1 MNLPPAATVLISTT
15 ILSLLGIAAP
25 LVDAA
30 PQFDDQKL
38 GDIVKQMRSFIDNKE
53 IAGAVTLVATPAAV
67 VRVDAFGQA
76 DVAANRP
83 MRADNLFWIASMTKP
98 VTGVAIMQ
106 LVEAGKLSFED
117 PAAKYVP
124 ELGRMK
130 MKNGAPAKTITVRH
144 LMTHSA
150 GLPENTSEETKA
162 AKNLQDLVTAFATKP
177 MQFEPGSKWQYSQTG
192 INSLGRIIEV
202 VSGKHY
208 EEYVDEHIFK
218 PLGMSDTTFYPS
230 KEQQKRLA
238 TSYKAEKGELAPTE
252 ISLFAGKDLADRNR
266 VPLAN
271 GGLFSTAGDYGKF
284 ARMLLND
291 GTLDGRQILKPESVK
306 QLCTV
311 HSGDLVTGFTPGNGW
326 GCCVCVVRQPQ
337 GVTEALSPG
346 SFGHGGAYGTQAWID
361 PVKKVAY
368 ILMVQRS
375 NFPNSDAS
383 DVRKVFQNTAA
394 RAIK

>member
-1 MNLPPAATVLISTT
+1 MNHTSRRVAHSFLLMTLIAPIALAASP
-15 ILSLLGIAAP
+15 S
-25 LVDAA
+25 
-30 PQFDDQKL
+30 FDEQKL
-38 GDIVKQMRSFIDNKE
+38 GEIPKQMRSFVDHKE
-53 IAGAVTLVATPAAV
+53 IAGAVTLIATPEKV
-67 VRVDAFGQA
+67 VRVDAVGQA
-76 DVAANRP
+76 DIASGRP
-83 MRADNLFWIASMTKP
+83 MAADNLFWIASMTKP
-98 VTGVAIMQ
+98 VTGVAIMM
-106 LVEAGKLSFED
+106 LVEEGKLSFDD
-117 PAAKYVP
+117 PAAKYLP

-130 MKNGAPAKTITVRH
+130 MKDGSAVKTMTIRH

-150 GLPENTSEETKA
+150 GLPENTPEETKA
-162 AKNLQDLVTAFATKP
+162 AKTLQDLVTAFATKP
-177 MQFEPGSKWQYSQTG
+177 MQFEPGSKWQYCQTG

-202 VSGKHY
+202 VSEKRY
-208 EEYVDEHIFK
+208 EDFVDERIFK
-218 PLGMSDTTFYPS
+218 PLGMTDTTFYPS
-230 KEQQKRLA
+230 TAQQKRLA
-238 TSYKAEKGELAPTE
+238 TSYKAENGQLTPTD
-252 ISLFAGKDLADRNR
+252 IFIFAGRKLEERDR

-291 GTLDGRQILKPESVK
+291 GTLDGKRILKPESVK
-306 QLCTV
+306 QLSTV

-368 ILMVQRS
+368 VLMVQRS

-383 DVRKVFQNTAA
+383 DVRKTFQNAA
-394 RAIK
+394 AGAIKN